1 MKSFLYSVFDVLYW
15 GHGDIDCIAFVFFF
29 WAGLLRKALFG
40 YRENLGEMRKEMG
53 IGEIGN
59 VSSRAFV
66 FCDFAR
72 ESMFQFFFLV

>member
-1 MKSFLYSVFDVLYW
+1 MVFLMFCT
-15 GHGDIDCIAFVFFF
+15 GDTVTLTVSHSCFFFF

-40 YRENLGEMRKEMG
+40 YRLNLGEMRKEMG

-72 ESMFQFFFLV
+72 ESLFQFFFLV